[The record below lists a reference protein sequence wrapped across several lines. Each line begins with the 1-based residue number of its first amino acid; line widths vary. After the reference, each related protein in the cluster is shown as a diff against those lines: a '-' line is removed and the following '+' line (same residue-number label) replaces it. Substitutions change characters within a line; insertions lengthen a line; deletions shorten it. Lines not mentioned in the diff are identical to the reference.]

1 MARFDRLTVWR
12 TMLEIGA
19 VPTFT
24 PLDLPAAH
32 RVVGACQRAG
42 ARVVEIT
49 NRGAGTYDVFRE
61 LLVRAPVDYPTLI
74 IGAGTIY
81 DAPTAAL
88 FIGAGAEFIVSPTLS
103 PELARLCNRRK
114 IPYLPGCGSATEISE
129 AEALGAEIVKL
140 FPAAAF
146 DGPALVR
153 GILGPSPRTRLMPTN
168 VDATRA
174 ATEAWVQAGV
184 ACLGVGPSLI
194 SDARQADPD
203 PTALEVQIRTYLD
216 WVRAAREAQDQPAE
230 PPAQPAGRP

>member
-1 MARFDRLTVWR
+1 MARFDRLTVWQS
-12 TMLEIGA
+12 MLEIGA

-24 PLDLPAAH
+24 PLDLPAAE
-32 RVVGACQRAG
+32 RVIRACQRAG

-49 NRGAGTYDVFRE
+49 NRGADTYNIFRE
-61 LLVRAPVDYPTLI
+61 LLARAPVDYPALI

-103 PELARLCNRRK
+103 PEVARLCNRRR

-146 DGPALVR
+146 DGPAFVR

-168 VDATRA
+168 VDATQA
-174 ATEAWVQAGV
+174 AAEAWVRAGV
-184 ACLGVGPSLI
+184 ASLGVGPSLI
-194 SDARQADPD
+194 SDARQANPD
-203 PTALEVQIRTYLD
+203 PTALEAEIRTYLD
-216 WVRAAREAQDQPAE
+216 WVRAAREAR
-230 PPAQPAGRP
+230 GRPARPQG